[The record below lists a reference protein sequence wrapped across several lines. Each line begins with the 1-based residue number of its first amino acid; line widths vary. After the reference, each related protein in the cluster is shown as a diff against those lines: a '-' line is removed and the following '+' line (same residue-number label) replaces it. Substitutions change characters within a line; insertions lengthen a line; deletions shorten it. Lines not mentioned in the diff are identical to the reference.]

1 MAKKATGGSAGS
13 EQLKND
19 LKQKSLGR
27 FYVLCGE
34 EDYLCRHYLAQ
45 IKKQLLD
52 DLTADF
58 NYHHLTPENFDLQSL
73 ADSIEALPMMAE
85 RSLIQIDDV
94 DFFELGEGDREAVTQ
109 LLGEFPDYCCLVLCG
124 GEFKPDKRKKK
135 LWEVLEKQA
144 VIAEFAYQSESDLR
158 AWIVRH
164 FKAGGKFIA
173 PELATYLLGQCGL
186 SMTRLHGEI
195 GKLCA
200 YAPGDTVTREDIDAV
215 VEPTLEA
222 VGFEITDA
230 LGQREFDRALQRLH
244 VMLKLRAEPISVLA
258 AIGSQMRRLRAARV
272 LLSEGRSGQELAEL
286 CGIAPFAANKTMTQ
300 ARRLSDRFCERAVLL
315 CRDCDWQMKTSYD
328 EPQRILELLILS
340 LAEEARHD

>member
-1 MAKKATGGSAGS
+1 MAKKPSGASAGS
-13 EQLKND
+13 EQLKTD
-19 LKQKSLGR
+19 LKQKRLGR

-34 EDYLCRHYLAQ
+34 EDYLCRHYLSQ
-45 IKKQLLD
+45 IKKQVLD

-58 NYHHLTPENFDLQSL
+58 NYHHMTPENFSLQAL

-85 RSLIQIDDV
+85 RSLIQLDDV
-94 DFFELGEGDREAVTQ
+94 ELFELPEGERDAVTQ
-109 LLGEFPDYCCLVLCG
+109 LLVELPDYCCLVLCCQA
-124 GEFKPDKRKKK
+124 FKPDKRKKK
-135 LWEVLEKQA
+135 LWEVVEKQA
-144 VIAEFAYQSESDLR
+144 VIAEFSYQSESDLR
-158 AWIVRH
+158 AWVVRH
-164 FKAGGKFIA
+164 FKAGGKYAA
-173 PELATYLLGQCGL
+173 PEVATYLLGQCGL

-195 GKLCA
+195 EKICA
-200 YAPGDTVTREDIDAV
+200 YGTADTVTRADVDAV

-222 VGFEITDA
+222 VVFEITDA

-272 LLSEGRSGQELAEL
+272 LQSEGRTGQELAEL

-315 CRDCDWQMKTSYD
+315 CRDCDYQMKTSYD
-328 EPQRILELLILS
+328 DPQRILELLILS